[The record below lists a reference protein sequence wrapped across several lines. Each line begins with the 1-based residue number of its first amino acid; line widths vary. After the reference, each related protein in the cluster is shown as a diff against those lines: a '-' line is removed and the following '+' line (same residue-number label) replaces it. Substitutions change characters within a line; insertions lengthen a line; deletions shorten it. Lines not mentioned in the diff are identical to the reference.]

1 MGKFDLSS
9 SLLNKFADA
18 VCNEIGSMVLDGVH
32 YISLKDSNDNKIAID
47 RLKNLR
53 MELDANKKKPT
64 EFLEIIKVSNGYVF
78 ILDKELTYYLFK
90 LLIKASNTTE
100 FDSLVKTIPEK
111 PDKIIENSKL
121 QLAKL
126 CNFVFNK
133 KKKDTVDVCLYNAN
147 DVDKFNVSAVTKDGE
162 RVLVQYN
169 AFRLTQTDLDD
180 INKLYL
186 IKKNM
191 RISGSQICEILE
203 DCVLVRLTLDSVG

>member
-32 YISLKDSNDNKIAID
+32 YISLKDSNDNKIAIE

-100 FDSLVKTIPEK
+100 FDNLVKTIPEK

-126 CNFVFNK
+126 CNFIFNK

-147 DVDKFNVSAVTKDGE
+147 DVDKFNVSAITKDGE

-203 DCVLVRLTLDSVG
+203 DCVLVRLTLDSAG

>member
-32 YISLKDSNDNKIAID
+32 YISLKDNNDNKITID

-100 FDSLVKTIPEK
+100 FDNLVKAIPEK

-126 CNFVFNK
+126 CNFIFNK

-147 DVDKFNVSAVTKDGE
+147 DIDKFNVSAVTKDGE

-186 IKKNM
+186 VKKNM
-191 RISGSQICEILE
+191 RISGSQICEILD

>member
-32 YISLKDSNDNKIAID
+32 YISLKDSNDNKIAIE

-100 FDSLVKTIPEK
+100 FDNLVKTIPEK

-126 CNFVFNK
+126 CNFIFNK

-186 IKKNM
+186 IKKDM